1 MKITEVILKP
11 KITEK
16 ALQNAKSSVYGF
28 EVNTASTK
36 NQVREAIEKIFG
48 VKVSSVRTSLKKGKL
63 KRVGRK
69 GKIKARAD
77 KKIAYIKV
85 SSGKI
90 ELFPK
95 A

>member
-16 ALQNAKSSVYGF
+16 ALENAKSSVYGF
-28 EVNTASTK
+28 EVNTLATK
-36 NQVREAIEKIFG
+36 NQIKEAIEKIFE
-48 VKVSSVRTSLKKGKL
+48 VKVANIRTSLKKGKV
-63 KRVGRK
+63 KRVGKK
-69 GKIKARAD
+69 GKLKARAD

-90 ELFPK
+90 DLFPK